1 MSKEEVIPRADYK
14 SSQTWIPALIEVEL
28 TWCGQCGGGWTDS
41 GRRICR
47 RQMIHSSVTFA
58 QQTFLLSI
66 YIRLQAAVVVKAR
79 RRRGKQ
85 MSERNTNLSGSW
97 LLHCRKR
104 TLHLGRKRKQTVEKN
119 SLKGKKEEEEETPSE
134 CIGELC
140 ADPGAGQACTHKK
153 KSFSLSPYSSKLY
166 GPVHFQQQEE

>member
-1 MSKEEVIPRADYK
+1 MVRTMRRWMD
-14 SSQTWIPALIEVEL
+14 
-28 TWCGQCGGGWTDS
+28 GGLW
-41 GRRICR
+41 RRICR

-85 MSERNTNLSGSW
+85 ML
-97 LLHCRKR
+97 
-104 TLHLGRKRKQTVEKN
+104 
-119 SLKGKKEEEEETPSE
+119 EEEYKSLRFLAAALQKTHAPPRTETKTNSREKLFEGEKKKKKKKKPSE

-153 KSFSLSPYSSKLY
+153 KSFSLSLPIALSFTALSISSSRRSSPPPFIGYRVK
-166 GPVHFQQQEE
+166 GGGVGD

>member
-1 MSKEEVIPRADYK
+1 M
-14 SSQTWIPALIEVEL
+14 
-28 TWCGQCGGGWTDS
+28 DS
-41 GRRICR
+41 GAYRGGINLVRTMRRWMDGGLWRRICR

-85 MSERNTNLSGSW
+85 MLEEEYKSLRFLAAALQKTHAPPRTETKTNSREKLFEGE
-97 LLHCRKR
+97 
-104 TLHLGRKRKQTVEKN
+104 KRK
-119 SLKGKKEEEEETPSE
+119 KKKKPLRVYRRVVCRSRSRPSVYTQEEE
-134 CIGELC
+134 LL
-140 ADPGAGQACTHKK
+140 
-153 KSFSLSPYSSKLY
+153 SLSPYSSKLY